1 MESILYIFL
10 PCKKVYPIGVT
21 YLADFI
27 HRRKPEVRQRILD
40 LSLFSESQRS
50 QAIRDA
56 ALEFKPD
63 LVCFSWRDI
72 QIFSPHEGDASLEH
86 AFNFYFAGNPI
97 KRVAASFAGLKQL
110 YRYYSHIRANLSYP
124 WLVRKEFPK
133 TQIMI
138 GGGAFTAFADQLI
151 EKLPEGTIGI
161 LGEGEDA
168 ILKVVNGESLEN
180 ERYIIREGKQTRK
193 GNQGSPALLD
203 ALTVD
208 LPYLTSIFPQHAA
221 YMDESI
227 GVQTKRGCPYD
238 CAFCLYPYIE
248 GKRVR
253 YRPPEMVVKDISQH
267 YHQWGARRFWFT
279 DAQFITGKEAYP
291 QCTEILERIVS
302 EKLEIE
308 WSGYIRTSLITP
320 ELAKLMVRSGV
331 GDLEVAITS
340 GSQEVLNNLH
350 MGFKL
355 ERLYDGCRYLA
366 EAGFKGK
373 VILNYSLNSPK
384 ETEESLLQSVESY
397 KKVASILGEERVFPL
412 MFFLGIQ
419 PNTDLEHRLLEE
431 GYLSA
436 GYNPLML
443 TPTSIRKLLYNP
455 APLNKLIAKACLAA
469 WERKEGSRDPRAWTG
484 SLSQTASQAT
494 PSGPKPDTAHY
505 ADANLIRG
513 IQNNSGR
520 DALLTLE
527 EILRSRRPGSADSR
541 HHGKDGC
548 ESNELAVIHRPLH
561 APWFAC
567 IPREHGAI
575 MPLLLG

>member
-1 MESILYIFL
+1 MHSILYVFL

-27 HRRKPEVRQRILD
+27 HRRRPDVRQQILD
-40 LSLFSESQRS
+40 LSLYP
-50 QAIRDA
+50 QAERPQVLRDA
-56 ALEFKPD
+56 VSAFAPE

-86 AFNFYFAGNPI
+86 AFNFYFSSNPMKKI
-97 KRVAASFAGLKQL
+97 AASFQGLRQL
-110 YRYYSHIRANLSYP
+110 YRYYNDIRANLSYP
-124 WLVRKEFPK
+124 WLIRNEFPR

-151 EKLPEGTIGI
+151 EKLPEGTVGI

-168 ILKVVNGESLEN
+168 ILKVVEGRSIAD
-180 ERYIIREGKQTRK
+180 ERYIVKEGGTVSK
-193 GNQGSPALLD
+193 GAQGSPALLD
-203 ALTVD
+203 VLTVD
-208 LPYLTSIFPQHAA
+208 LPYLTGIFPR
-221 YMDESI
+221 YRDYLDESI
-227 GVQTKRGCPYD
+227 GVQSKRGCPYD

-253 YRPPEMVVKDISQH
+253 YRPPEMVVKDIAQH
-267 YHQWGARRFWFT
+267 YHQWGARKFWFT

-291 QCTEILERIVS
+291 QCTEILERILR
-302 EKLEIE
+302 EKLDIQ
-308 WSGYIRTSLITP
+308 WSGYIRTSLITAD
-320 ELAKLMVRSGV
+320 LAKLMVRSGV

-384 ETEESLLQSVESY
+384 ETEDTLLQSVESY
-397 KKVASILGEERVFPL
+397 KMVASILGEERVFPL

-469 WERKEGSRDPRAWTG
+469 WHKKHGSQDPRPWSG
-484 SLSQTASQAT
+484 SLSAKPQA
-494 PSGPKPDTAHY
+494 Y
-505 ADANLIRG
+505 ADGSLIRG
-513 IQNNSGR
+513 VEHNSGR
-520 DALLTLE
+520 QALLTLE
-527 EILRSRRPGSADSR
+527 EILRARKTAGSSAASPSGPAVSRVG
-541 HHGKDGC
+541 
-548 ESNELAVIHRPLH
+548 
-561 APWFAC
+561 
-567 IPREHGAI
+567 
-575 MPLLLG
+575 

>member
-124 WLVRKEFPK
+124 WLIRKEFPK

-193 GNQGSPALLD
+193 GKQCSPALLD

-291 QCTEILERIVS
+291 QCTEILERILS

-484 SLSQTASQAT
+484 SLSQTASHTSPA
-494 PSGPKPDTAHY
+494 GEKPDTAHY

-527 EILRSRRPGSADSR
+527 EILRSRRPAQPTAATTE
-541 HHGKDGC
+541 KT
-548 ESNELAVIHRPLH
+548 AVSP
-561 APWFAC
+561 
-567 IPREHGAI
+567 
-575 MPLLLG
+575 MS

>member
-1 MESILYIFL
+1 MNSILYVFL
-10 PCKKVYPIGVT
+10 PCKTVYPIGVT

-27 HRRKPEVRQRILD
+27 HRRRPDVRQLILD
-40 LSLFSESQRS
+40 LSLYPEQQRT
-50 QAIRDA
+50 QILRDTTSS
-56 ALEFKPD
+56 FRPD

-86 AFNFYFAGNPI
+86 AFNFYFASNPL
-97 KRVAASFAGLKQL
+97 KRIVASIEGLKQL
-110 YRYYSHIRANLSYP
+110 YRYYSGIRASLSYP
-124 WLVRKEFPK
+124 WLIRKEFPHARL
-133 TQIMI
+133 MV

-151 EKLPEGTIGI
+151 EKLPEGTLGI

-168 ILKVVNGESLEN
+168 ILKVLEGRPLDD
-180 ERYIIREGKQTRK
+180 ERYIIREGGRTSK
-193 GNQGSPALLD
+193 GEKYTPALLD

-208 LPYLTSIFPQHAA
+208 LPYLTSIFPQHRQ
-221 YMDESI
+221 YVGESI

-253 YRPPEMVVKDISQH
+253 YRPPDMVVRDLSQH

-291 QCTEILERIVS
+291 QCTEILERIIK
-302 EKLEIE
+302 EDLDIE
-308 WSGYIRTSLITP
+308 WSGYIRTSLITA

-366 EAGFKGK
+366 EAGFRGR

-384 ETEESLLQSVESY
+384 ETEETLLQSVESY
-397 KKVASILGEERVFPL
+397 KTVASILGEERVFPL

-419 PNTDLEHRLLEE
+419 PNTELEQRLLEE

-443 TPTSIRKLLYNP
+443 TPRSIRKLLYNP
-455 APLNKLIAKACLAA
+455 APLNKTIAKACLTA
-469 WERKEGSRDPRAWTG
+469 WNAKHGSHDPRHWSG
-484 SLSQTASQAT
+484 SLSQHSETA
-494 PSGPKPDTAHY
+494 TAY

-513 IQNNSGR
+513 IEGNSGR
-520 DALLTLE
+520 QALLSLE
-527 EILRSRRPGSADSR
+527 EILKVRPG
-541 HHGKDGC
+541 G
-548 ESNELAVIHRPLH
+548 
-561 APWFAC
+561 
-567 IPREHGAI
+567 REARG
-575 MPLLLG
+575 

>member
-1 MESILYIFL
+1 MNSILYIFL
-10 PCKKVYPIGVT
+10 PCKKVYPIGTT

-27 HRRKPEVRQRILD
+27 HRRKPDVRQRILD
-40 LSLFSESQRS
+40 LSLFPINQRS

-56 ALEFKPD
+56 ATDFKPD

-72 QIFSPHEGDASLEH
+72 QIFSPHEGDSSLEH
-86 AFNFYFAGNPI
+86 AFNFYFASNPL
-97 KRVAASFAGLKQL
+97 KRIAASVEGVKQL
-110 YRYYSHIRANLSYP
+110 YRYYSHIYTILSYP
-124 WLVRKEFPK
+124 ALVRKEFPK
-133 TQIMI
+133 AQIMI

-168 ILKVVNGESLEN
+168 ILKLLEGRSIDD
-180 ERYIIREGKQTRK
+180 ERYIIKERGRIRK
-193 GNQGSPALLD
+193 GSQGSPPLLD
-203 ALTVD
+203 APAVD
-208 LPYLTSIFPQHAA
+208 LPYLTSIFPQWQE
-221 YMDESI
+221 YQGESI
-227 GVQTKRGCPYD
+227 GVQSKRGCPYD

-253 YRPPEMVVKDISQH
+253 YRPPDMVVKDISQH

-291 QCTEILERIVS
+291 QCTEIMERIIS

-320 ELAKLMVRSGV
+320 DFAKLMVRSGV

-366 EAGFKGK
+366 EAGFNGK

-384 ETEESLLQSVESY
+384 ETEETLLQSVESY
-397 KKVASILGEERVFPL
+397 KIVASILGEERVFPL

-419 PNTDLEHRLLEE
+419 PNTDLEQRLLEE
-431 GYLSA
+431 GYLST

-443 TPTSIRKLLYNP
+443 TPSSIRKLLYNP
-455 APLNKLIAKACLAA
+455 APLNKIIAKACLKA
-469 WERKEGSRDPRAWTG
+469 WERKQGSTDPRRWTG
-484 SLSQTASQAT
+484 SLSQSSSPT
-494 PSGPKPDTAHY
+494 PTY
-505 ADANLIRG
+505 ADQNLSRG
-513 IQNNSGR
+513 IEGNSGR
-520 DALLTLE
+520 DALLSLE
-527 EILRSRRPGSADSR
+527 EILRTRRPAASPSQTTEPRASSA
-541 HHGKDGC
+541 G
-548 ESNELAVIHRPLH
+548 
-561 APWFAC
+561 
-567 IPREHGAI
+567 
-575 MPLLLG
+575 

>member
-27 HRRKPEVRQRILD
+27 HRRKPNVRQRILD
-40 LSLFSESQRS
+40 LSLFPEAQRS
-50 QAIRDA
+50 SAVRDA
-56 ALEFKPD
+56 ATEFKPD

-72 QIFSPHEGDASLEH
+72 QIFSPHEGDSSLEH
-86 AFNFYFAGNPI
+86 AFNFYFASNPL
-97 KRVAASFAGLKQL
+97 KRVIASFAGLQQL
-110 YRYYSHIRANLSYP
+110 YRYYSHIRAALSYP
-124 WLVRKEFPK
+124 WLIAKEFPK
-133 TQIMI
+133 AQIMI

-151 EKLPEGTIGI
+151 QKLPEGAIGI

-168 ILKVVNGESLEN
+168 ILKVIEGQSLEN
-180 ERYIIREGKQTRK
+180 ERYILREGKTIRK
-193 GNQGSPALLD
+193 GQQGAPALLD

-208 LPYLTSIFPQHAA
+208 LPYLTSIFPQ
-221 YMDESI
+221 YQEYLGESI
-227 GVQTKRGCPYD
+227 GVQSKRGCPYD

-253 YRPPEMVVKDISQH
+253 YRPPSMVVKDISQH
-267 YHQWGARRFWFT
+267 YHLWGARRFWFT

-291 QCTEILERIVS
+291 QCTEILERILA

-340 GSQEVLNNLH
+340 GSQVVLNNLH

-397 KKVASILGEERVFPL
+397 KVVASILGEERVFPL

-419 PNTDLEHRLLEE
+419 PNTDLEQRLLEE

-455 APLNKLIAKACLAA
+455 APLNSFIAKACLRA
-469 WERKEGSRDPRAWTG
+469 WERKEGSRDPRKWTG
-484 SLSQTASQAT
+484 SLSQA
-494 PSGPKPDTAHY
+494 PKESGSY
-505 ADANLIRG
+505 ADKNLIRG
-513 IQNNSGR
+513 IEGNSGR
-520 DALLTLE
+520 DALLSLE
-527 EILRSRRPGSADSR
+527 EILRSRQSIRSAKDSGER
-541 HHGKDGC
+541 
-548 ESNELAVIHRPLH
+548 SVVTPAS
-561 APWFAC
+561 
-567 IPREHGAI
+567 
-575 MPLLLG
+575 

>member
-1 MESILYIFL
+1 MNSILYVFL
-10 PCKKVYPIGVT
+10 PCKKVYPIGIT

-27 HRRKPEVRQRILD
+27 HRRRPDVRQRILD
-40 LSLFSESQRS
+40 LSVYP
-50 QAIRDA
+50 QAERPKILREA
-56 ALEFKPD
+56 ASAFAPD

-86 AFNFYFAGNPI
+86 AFNFYFASNPL
-97 KRVAASFAGLKQL
+97 KRVAASFQGLKQL
-110 YRYYSHIRANLSYP
+110 YRYYHDIRANLSYP
-124 WLVRKEFPK
+124 WLIRKELPNA
-133 TQIMI
+133 QLMI

-168 ILKVVNGESLEN
+168 ILKVVEGQPLTD
-180 ERYIIREGKQTRK
+180 ERYIVKEGHRVSK
-193 GNQGSPALLD
+193 GAQRIPALLD
-203 ALTVD
+203 TLSVD
-208 LPYLTSIFPQHAA
+208 LPYLTTIFPQ
-221 YMDESI
+221 YRDYVGESI
-227 GVQTKRGCPYD
+227 GVQSKRGCPYD

-248 GKRVR
+248 GKKVR
-253 YRPPEMVVKDISQH
+253 YRPPDMVVRDIAQH
-267 YHQWGARRFWFT
+267 YHQWGARHFWFT

-291 QCTEILERIVS
+291 QCTEILERIVK
-302 EKLEIE
+302 EGLAIQ
-308 WSGYIRTSLITP
+308 WSGYIRTSLITAD
-320 ELAKLMVRSGV
+320 LAKLMVRSGV

-384 ETEESLLQSVESY
+384 ETEETLLQSVESY
-397 KKVASILGEERVFPL
+397 KKVASILGEDRVFPL

-455 APLNKLIAKACLAA
+455 APLNKIIAKACLAA
-469 WERKEGSRDPRAWTG
+469 WHKKHGSQDPRPWSG
-484 SLSQTASQAT
+484 SLSHDSQTGAQDAAT
-494 PSGPKPDTAHY
+494 QSAPAY
-505 ADANLIRG
+505 ADGNLIRG
-513 IQNNSGR
+513 IENNSGR
-520 DALLTLE
+520 DTLLTLE
-527 EILRSRRPGSADSR
+527 EIIRSRKTAYSSAGSS
-541 HHGKDGC
+541 K
-548 ESNELAVIHRPLH
+548 SQAVRS
-561 APWFAC
+561 A
-567 IPREHGAI
+567 G
-575 MPLLLG
+575 

>member
-1 MESILYIFL
+1 MNSILYIFL
-10 PCKKVYPIGVT
+10 PCKKVYPIGIT

-40 LSLFSESQRS
+40 LSLFPVSRRS

-56 ALEFKPD
+56 ATEFKPD

-72 QIFSPHEGDASLEH
+72 QIFSPHEGDSSLEH
-86 AFNFYFAGNPI
+86 AFNFYFASNPL
-97 KRVAASFAGLKQL
+97 KRISASIEGVKQL
-110 YRYYSHIRANLSYP
+110 YRYYSHIYTILSYP
-124 WLVRKEFPK
+124 WLIRKEFPK
-133 TQIMI
+133 SQIMI

-151 EKLPEGTIGI
+151 EKLPEGTIGL

-168 ILKVVNGESLEN
+168 ILKLIEGRSIED
-180 ERYIIREGKQTRK
+180 ERYIVKEGGRIRK
-193 GNQGSPALLD
+193 GQQGSPALLD

-208 LPYLTSIFPQHAA
+208 LPYLTSIFPQYREYQDDA
-221 YMDESI
+221 I

-253 YRPPEMVVKDISQH
+253 YRPPDMVVKDIAQH
-267 YHQWGARRFWFT
+267 YHQWGTRRFWFT

-291 QCTEILERIVS
+291 QCTEILERIIS
-302 EKLEIE
+302 EKMAIE

-320 ELAKLMVRSGV
+320 DLARLMVRSGV

-384 ETEESLLQSVESY
+384 ETEETLLQSVEAY
-397 KKVASILGEERVFPL
+397 KTVASILGEERVFPL

-455 APLNKLIAKACLAA
+455 APLNKIIAKACLKA
-469 WERKEGSRDPRAWTG
+469 WERKDGSHDPRKWTG
-484 SLSQTASQAT
+484 SLSQAESD
-494 PSGPKPDTAHY
+494 SGRY
-505 ADANLIRG
+505 ADTSLIRG
-513 IQNNSGR
+513 IEGNSGR
-520 DALLTLE
+520 EALLSLE
-527 EILRSRRPGSADSR
+527 EILRSRKSTVTRQPSIEQEIS
-541 HHGKDGC
+541 K
-548 ESNELAVIHRPLH
+548 I
-561 APWFAC
+561 
-567 IPREHGAI
+567 
-575 MPLLLG
+575 

>member
-1 MESILYIFL
+1 MNSILYIFL

-21 YLADFI
+21 YIADFI

-40 LSLFSESQRS
+40 LSLFPLAQRK
-50 QAIRDA
+50 QAILDA
-56 ALEFKPD
+56 ATEFMPN

-72 QIFSPHEGDASLEH
+72 QIFSPHEGDSSLEH
-86 AFNFYFAGNPI
+86 AFNFYFASNPL
-97 KRVAASFAGLKQL
+97 KRITASFAGVKQL
-110 YRYYSHIRANLSYP
+110 YRYYNHINTILSYP
-124 WLVRKEFPK
+124 QLVRKEFPRA
-133 TQIMI
+133 QMMI

-168 ILKVVNGESLEN
+168 ILKVIEGRSIED
-180 ERYIIREGKQTRK
+180 ERYILKEGNQIRK
-193 GNQGSPALLD
+193 GRQASPALLESWP
-203 ALTVD
+203 VD
-208 LPYLTSIFPQHAA
+208 LPYLTSIFPQYQEYA
-221 YMDESI
+221 DESI
-227 GVQTKRGCPYD
+227 GVQSKRGCPYD
-238 CAFCLYPYIE
+238 CSFCLYPYIE

-253 YRPPEMVVKDISQH
+253 YRPPETVVKDIAQH
-267 YHQWGARRFWFT
+267 YHQWGTRRFWFT

-291 QCTEILERIVS
+291 QCTEILERIVAA
-302 EKLEIE
+302 KLDIE
-308 WSGYIRTSLITP
+308 WSGYIRTSLITS

-384 ETEESLLQSVESY
+384 ETEASLLQSVESY

-419 PNTDLEHRLLEE
+419 PNTDLEQRLLEE
-431 GYLSA
+431 GYLSP

-455 APLNKLIAKACLAA
+455 APLNKIIAKACLRA
-469 WERKEGSRDPRAWTG
+469 WERKQGSSDPRRWTG
-484 SLSQTASQAT
+484 SLSQSTN
-494 PSGPKPDTAHY
+494 PSSTY
-505 ADANLIRG
+505 ADQNLSRG
-513 IQNNSGR
+513 IEGNSGR
-520 DALLTLE
+520 DALLSLE
-527 EILRSRRPGSADSR
+527 EILASRRPASSPSQATEPRTSSA
-541 HHGKDGC
+541 G
-548 ESNELAVIHRPLH
+548 
-561 APWFAC
+561 
-567 IPREHGAI
+567 
-575 MPLLLG
+575 

>member
-1 MESILYIFL
+1 MNSILYVFL

-27 HRRKPEVRQRILD
+27 HRRKPDVRQRILD
-40 LSLFSESQRS
+40 LSLFHDAQRIS
-50 QAIRDA
+50 AVRDA
-56 ALEFKPD
+56 AMEFKPD

-72 QIFSPHEGDASLEH
+72 QIFSPHEGDSSLEH
-86 AFNFYFAGNPI
+86 AFNFYFASNPL
-97 KRVAASFAGLKQL
+97 KRIAASFAGVKQL
-110 YRYYSHIRANLSYP
+110 YRYYSHIRAALSYP
-124 WLVRKEFPK
+124 WLVAKEFPK
-133 TQIMI
+133 AQIMI

-151 EKLPEGTIGI
+151 QKLPEGTIGI

-168 ILKVVNGESLEN
+168 ILKVIEGQSLEN
-180 ERYIIREGKQTRK
+180 ERYILREGKTIRK
-193 GNQGSPALLD
+193 GQQGSPALLD

-208 LPYLTSIFPQHAA
+208 LPYLTSIFPQHRE
-221 YMDESI
+221 YLGESI
-227 GVQTKRGCPYD
+227 GVQSKRGCPYD

-253 YRPPEMVVKDISQH
+253 YRPPSMVVKDISQH

-291 QCTEILERIVS
+291 QCTEILERILA

-340 GSQEVLNNLH
+340 GSQMVLNDLH

-419 PNTDLEHRLLEE
+419 PNTDLEERLLAE

-455 APLNKLIAKACLAA
+455 APLNSFIAKACLRA
-469 WERKEGSRDPRAWTG
+469 WERKEGSRDPRKWTG
-484 SLSQTASQAT
+484 SLSQV
-494 PSGPKPDTAHY
+494 PKESGSY
-505 ADANLIRG
+505 ADKSLIRG
-513 IQNNSGR
+513 IEGNSGR
-520 DALLTLE
+520 DALLSLE
-527 EILRSRRPGSADSR
+527 EILRSRQSIRSAKDSGER
-541 HHGKDGC
+541 
-548 ESNELAVIHRPLH
+548 SVITP
-561 APWFAC
+561 AS
-567 IPREHGAI
+567 
-575 MPLLLG
+575 

>member
-1 MESILYIFL
+1 MNSILYIFL
-10 PCKKVYPIGVT
+10 PCKKVYPIGIT

-40 LSLFSESQRS
+40 LSLFSVSQRTR
-50 QAIRDA
+50 AVRDA
-56 ALEFKPD
+56 AAEFKPD

-72 QIFSPHEGDASLEH
+72 QIFSPHEGDSSLEH
-86 AFNFYFAGNPI
+86 AFNFYFASNPL
-97 KRVAASFAGLKQL
+97 KRIGASFEGVKQL

-124 WLVRKEFPK
+124 WLIRKEFPK
-133 TQIMI
+133 SQIMI

-168 ILKVVNGESLEN
+168 ILKVIEGQTLSG
-180 ERYIIREGKQTRK
+180 ERYIIRAGKRVVK
-193 GNQGSPALLD
+193 GEQGAAALLD

-208 LPYLTSIFPQHAA
+208 LPYLTAIFPQ
-221 YMDESI
+221 YGQYFGESI
-227 GVQTKRGCPYD
+227 GVQSKRGCPYD

-253 YRPPEMVVKDISQH
+253 YRPPAMVVKDISQH

-291 QCTEILERIVS
+291 QCTEILERILA

-397 KKVASILGEERVFPL
+397 KVVASILGEERVFPL

-455 APLNKLIAKACLAA
+455 APLNKFIAKACLRA

-484 SLSQTASQAT
+484 SLSQSAGE
-494 PSGPKPDTAHY
+494 SGPY
-505 ADANLIRG
+505 ADQSLSRG
-513 IQNNSGR
+513 IEGNSGR

-527 EILRSRRPGSADSR
+527 EIIRSR
-541 HHGKDGC
+541 HHMQQTSTVTHQPPKP
-548 ESNELAVIHRPLH
+548 ETVNR
-561 APWFAC
+561 
-567 IPREHGAI
+567 
-575 MPLLLG
+575 

>member
-1 MESILYIFL
+1 MNSILYVFL

-27 HRRKPEVRQRILD
+27 HRRRPDVRQRVLD
-40 LSLFSESQRS
+40 LSLYPQAQRPQVLRETAS
-50 QAIRDA
+50 AFA
-56 ALEFKPD
+56 PE

-86 AFNFYFAGNPI
+86 AFNFYFAGNPL
-97 KRVAASFAGLKQL
+97 KRVAASFQGLKQL
-110 YRYYSHIRANLSYP
+110 YRYYSEIRVNLSYP
-124 WLVRKEFPK
+124 WLIRKEFP
-133 TQIMI
+133 QAQLMI

-151 EKLPEGTIGI
+151 EKLPDGTIGI

-168 ILKVVNGESLEN
+168 ILKVLQGQALED
-180 ERYIIREGKQTRK
+180 ERYIYREGGRIHK
-193 GNQGSPALLD
+193 GEKHAPALLD

-208 LPYLTSIFPQHAA
+208 LPYLTSIFPQ
-221 YMDESI
+221 YKEYIGDCI
-227 GVQTKRGCPYD
+227 GVQSKRGCPYD

-253 YRPPEMVVKDISQH
+253 YRPPEMVVRDISQH

-291 QCTEILERIVS
+291 QCTEILERILR
-302 EKLEIE
+302 ERLEIE
-308 WSGYIRTSLITP
+308 WSGYIRTSLITA

-340 GSQEVLNNLH
+340 GSQEMLNNLH

-366 EAGFKGK
+366 EAGFRGK

-384 ETEESLLQSVESY
+384 ETEQTLLESIESY
-397 KKVASILGEERVFPL
+397 KTVASILGEERVFPL

-436 GYNPLML
+436 GYNPLLL
-443 TPTSIRKLLYNP
+443 TPGSIKKLLYNP
-455 APLNKLIAKACLAA
+455 APLNRIIAKACLAA
-469 WERKEGSRDPRAWTG
+469 WHKKHGSQDPRPWSGA
-484 SLSQTASQAT
+484 LRT
-494 PSGPKPDTAHY
+494 PSPSAGY
-505 ADANLIRG
+505 ADENLIRG
-513 IQNNSGR
+513 IEGNSGR
-520 DALLTLE
+520 ETLLTLE
-527 EILRSRRPGSADSR
+527 EILRSRKGRGPSTDSASPAP
-541 HHGKDGC
+541 KIP
-548 ESNELAVIHRPLH
+548 AVTSVS
-561 APWFAC
+561 
-567 IPREHGAI
+567 
-575 MPLLLG
+575 

>member
-27 HRRKPEVRQRILD
+27 HRRKPDVRQRILD
-40 LSLFSESQRS
+40 LSLFPDAQRIS
-50 QAIRDA
+50 AVRDA
-56 ALEFKPD
+56 TTEFKPD

-72 QIFSPHEGDASLEH
+72 QIFSPHEGDSSLEH
-86 AFNFYFAGNPI
+86 AFNFYFASNPL
-97 KRVAASFAGLKQL
+97 KRIAASFAGVKQL
-110 YRYYSHIRANLSYP
+110 YRYYSHIRAALSYP
-124 WLVRKEFPK
+124 WLIAKEFPK
-133 TQIMI
+133 AQIMI

-151 EKLPEGTIGI
+151 QKLPEGVIGI

-168 ILKVVNGESLEN
+168 ILKVIEGQSLEN
-180 ERYIIREGKQTRK
+180 ERYILREGKTVRK
-193 GNQGSPALLD
+193 GQQGSPALLD

-208 LPYLTSIFPQHAA
+208 LPYLTSIFPQHRE
-221 YMDESI
+221 YLGESI
-227 GVQTKRGCPYD
+227 GVQSKRGCPYD

-253 YRPPEMVVKDISQH
+253 YRPPSMVVKDISQH

-291 QCTEILERIVS
+291 QCTEILERILA

-340 GSQEVLNNLH
+340 GSQMVLNDLH

-366 EAGFKGK
+366 EAGFRGK

-419 PNTDLEHRLLEE
+419 PNTDLEERLLEE

-455 APLNKLIAKACLAA
+455 APLNSFIAKACLRA
-469 WERKEGSRDPRAWTG
+469 WERKEGSRDPRKWTG
-484 SLSQTASQAT
+484 SLSQT
-494 PSGPKPDTAHY
+494 PKESGPY
-505 ADANLIRG
+505 ADKSLIRG
-513 IQNNSGR
+513 IEGNSGR
-520 DALLTLE
+520 DTLLSLE
-527 EILRSRRPGSADSR
+527 EILRSRQSIRSA
-541 HHGKDGC
+541 K
-548 ESNELAVIHRPLH
+548 EL
-561 APWFAC
+561 
-567 IPREHGAI
+567 REKSVTTPAS
-575 MPLLLG
+575 

>member
-1 MESILYIFL
+1 MNSILYIFL

-27 HRRKPEVRQRILD
+27 HRRRPEVRQRILD
-40 LSLFSESQRS
+40 LSLFPASQRT
-50 QAIRDA
+50 QVVRDA
-56 ALEFKPD
+56 AADFKPD

-72 QIFSPHEGDASLEH
+72 QIFSPHEGDSSLEH
-86 AFNFYFAGNPI
+86 AFNFYFASNPL
-97 KRVAASFAGLKQL
+97 KRVVASVEGLKQL
-110 YRYYSHIRANLSYP
+110 YRYYSHIRATLSYP
-124 WLVRKEFPK
+124 WLIRKEFPNAH
-133 TQIMI
+133 IMI

-168 ILKVVNGESLEN
+168 ILKVLNGESLDG
-180 ERYIIREGKQTRK
+180 ERFIIREGKHVRK
-193 GNQGSPALLD
+193 GEQQKPGLLD

-208 LPYLTSIFPQHAA
+208 LPYLTTIFPQ
-221 YMDESI
+221 YREYVGESI

-253 YRPPEMVVKDISQH
+253 YRPPEMVVRDIAQH
-267 YHQWGARRFWFT
+267 YRQWGARRFWFT

-291 QCTEILERIVS
+291 QCTEILERILS
-302 EKLEIE
+302 ERLEIE

-320 ELAKLMVRSGV
+320 DLAKLMVRSGV

-384 ETEESLLQSVESY
+384 ETEETLLQSVESY
-397 KKVASILGEERVFPL
+397 KKVASILGEKRVFPL

-455 APLNKLIAKACLAA
+455 APLNNIIAKACLAA
-469 WERKEGSRDPRAWTG
+469 WERKEGSRDPRRWTG
-484 SLSQTASQAT
+484 SLSQTAR
-494 PSGPKPDTAHY
+494 GNGDTSDRY
-505 ADANLIRG
+505 ADGNLIRG
-513 IQNNSGR
+513 IENNSGR
-520 DALLTLE
+520 DALLSLE
-527 EILRSRRPGSADSR
+527 AILKSRQSSKASAATEP
-541 HHGKDGC
+541 HITTTAG
-548 ESNELAVIHRPLH
+548 
-561 APWFAC
+561 
-567 IPREHGAI
+567 
-575 MPLLLG
+575 

>member
-1 MESILYIFL
+1 MNSVLYIFL
-10 PCKKVYPIGVT
+10 PCKKVYPIGIT

-40 LSLFSESQRS
+40 LSLFPVNQRS
-50 QAIRDA
+50 RAIRDA
-56 ALEFKPD
+56 ATEFKPD

-72 QIFSPHEGDASLEH
+72 QIFSPHEGDSSLEH
-86 AFNFYFAGNPI
+86 AFNFYFASNPI
-97 KRVAASFAGLKQL
+97 KRVAASFAGIKQL
-110 YRYYSHIRANLSYP
+110 YRYYSHIYTILSYP
-124 WLVRKEFPK
+124 ALVRKEFPK
-133 TQIMI
+133 AQIMI

-168 ILKVVNGESLEN
+168 ILKLLEGRSIN
-180 ERYIIREGKQTRK
+180 DERYIIKEGGQIRK
-193 GNQGSPALLD
+193 GSQGSPPLLD
-203 ALTVD
+203 APAVD
-208 LPYLTSIFPQHAA
+208 LPYLTSIFPQWQE
-221 YMDESI
+221 YRGESI
-227 GVQTKRGCPYD
+227 GVQSKRGCPYD

-253 YRPPEMVVKDISQH
+253 YRPPDMVVKDISQH

-291 QCTEILERIVS
+291 QCTEIMERIIS

-320 ELAKLMVRSGV
+320 DFARLMVRSGV

-397 KKVASILGEERVFPL
+397 KVVASILGEERVFPL

-419 PNTDLEHRLLEE
+419 PNTDLEQRLLEE

-455 APLNKLIAKACLAA
+455 APLHSFIAKACLRA
-469 WERKEGSRDPRAWTG
+469 WERKQGSRDPRKWTG
-484 SLSQTASQAT
+484 SLSQTTDQSHA
-494 PSGPKPDTAHY
+494 Y
-505 ADANLIRG
+505 ADKNLSKG
-513 IQNNSGR
+513 IEGNSGR
-520 DALLTLE
+520 DALLSLE
-527 EILRSRRPGSADSR
+527 EILRSRRPVSSPSQAADSSASSV
-541 HHGKDGC
+541 G
-548 ESNELAVIHRPLH
+548 
-561 APWFAC
+561 
-567 IPREHGAI
+567 
-575 MPLLLG
+575 

>member
-1 MESILYIFL
+1 MNSILYVFL

-27 HRRKPEVRQRILD
+27 HRRRPDLRQHILD
-40 LSLFSESQRS
+40 LSLYPMAQRA
-50 QAIRDA
+50 QALSKA
-56 ALEFKPD
+56 AHSFQPD

-86 AFNFYFAGNPI
+86 AFNFYFASNPL
-97 KRVAASFAGLKQL
+97 KRVAASFQGLKQL
-110 YRYYSHIRANLSYP
+110 YRYYQDIRNNLSFP
-124 WLVRKEFPK
+124 WLVRRELPK
-133 TQIMI
+133 AQIMI

-151 EKLPEGTIGI
+151 EKLPDGTIGI

-168 ILKVVNGESLEN
+168 ILKVVEGQPLNG
-180 ERYIIREGKQTRK
+180 ERYIIREGGQVAK
-193 GNQGSPALLD
+193 GEQRTPVLLD
-203 ALTVD
+203 TQTVD
-208 LPYLTSIFPQHAA
+208 LPYLTSIFPQ
-221 YMDESI
+221 YGEYIGESI
-227 GVQTKRGCPYD
+227 GVQSKRGCPYD

-253 YRPPEMVVKDISQH
+253 YRPPDMVVRDITQH

-279 DAQFITGKEAYP
+279 DAQFITGKEAYA
-291 QCTEILERIVS
+291 QCTEILERILK
-302 EKLEIE
+302 EGLDIE

-320 ELAKLMVRSGV
+320 DLAKLMVRSGV

-366 EAGFKGK
+366 EAGFRGK

-384 ETEESLLQSVESY
+384 ETEETLLQSVESY
-397 KKVASILGEERVFPL
+397 KQVAGILGEERVFPL

-443 TPTSIRKLLYNP
+443 SPNSIRKLLYNP
-455 APLNKLIAKACLAA
+455 APLNKIIAKACLAA
-469 WERKEGSRDPRAWTG
+469 WHNKHGSRDPRQWSG
-484 SLSQTASQAT
+484 SLSQDGQPVDSRQSEA
-494 PSGPKPDTAHY
+494 Y
-505 ADANLIRG
+505 ADKNLIRG
-513 IQNNSGR
+513 IEGNSGR
-520 DALLTLE
+520 EALLTLE
-527 EILRSRRPGSADSR
+527 EILRSRKTAQSANTSQAGSAVNTAR
-541 HHGKDGC
+541 
-548 ESNELAVIHRPLH
+548 
-561 APWFAC
+561 
-567 IPREHGAI
+567 
-575 MPLLLG
+575 

>member
-1 MESILYIFL
+1 MNSILYVFL

-27 HRRKPEVRQRILD
+27 HRRKPDVRQRILD
-40 LSLFSESQRS
+40 LSLFPDAQRIS
-50 QAIRDA
+50 AVRDA
-56 ALEFKPD
+56 TTEFKPD

-72 QIFSPHEGDASLEH
+72 QIFSPHEGDSSLEH
-86 AFNFYFAGNPI
+86 AFNFYFASNPL
-97 KRVAASFAGLKQL
+97 KRIAASFAGVKQL
-110 YRYYSHIRANLSYP
+110 YRYYGHIRAALSYP
-124 WLVRKEFPK
+124 WLIAKEFPK
-133 TQIMI
+133 AQIMI

-151 EKLPEGTIGI
+151 QKLPEGVIGI

-168 ILKVVNGESLEN
+168 ILKVIEGQSLEN
-180 ERYIIREGKQTRK
+180 ERYILREGKTVRK
-193 GNQGSPALLD
+193 GQQGSPALLD

-208 LPYLTSIFPQHAA
+208 LPYLTSIFPQHRE
-221 YMDESI
+221 YLGESI
-227 GVQTKRGCPYD
+227 GVQSKRGCPYD

-253 YRPPEMVVKDISQH
+253 YRPPSMVVKDISQH

-291 QCTEILERIVS
+291 QCTEILERILA

-340 GSQEVLNNLH
+340 GSQMVLNDLH

-366 EAGFKGK
+366 EAGFRGK

-419 PNTDLEHRLLEE
+419 PNTDLEERLLEE

-455 APLNKLIAKACLAA
+455 APLNSFIAKACLRA
-469 WERKEGSRDPRAWTG
+469 WERKEGSRDPRKWTG
-484 SLSQTASQAT
+484 SLSQS
-494 PSGPKPDTAHY
+494 PKESGPY
-505 ADANLIRG
+505 ADKSLIRG
-513 IQNNSGR
+513 IEGNSGR
-520 DALLTLE
+520 DTLLSLE
-527 EILRSRRPGSADSR
+527 EILRSRQSIRSA
-541 HHGKDGC
+541 K
-548 ESNELAVIHRPLH
+548 EL
-561 APWFAC
+561 
-567 IPREHGAI
+567 REKSVTT
-575 MPLLLG
+575 PTS

>member
-1 MESILYIFL
+1 MNSILYIFL

-40 LSLFSESQRS
+40 LSLFSESQRT

-56 ALEFKPD
+56 ALDFKPD

-86 AFNFYFAGNPI
+86 AFNFYFASNPI

-124 WLVRKEFPK
+124 WLIRKEFPK
-133 TQIMI
+133 SQIMI

-193 GNQGSPALLD
+193 GNQGAPALLD

-208 LPYLTSIFPQHAA
+208 LPYLTSIFPQHAS

-291 QCTEILERIVS
+291 QCTEILERILS

-355 ERLYDGCRYLA
+355 ERLYDGCQYLA

-455 APLNKLIAKACLAA
+455 APLNKIIAKACLTA
-469 WERKEGSRDPRAWTG
+469 WEHKEGSRDPRAWTG
-484 SLSQTASQAT
+484 SLSQTS
-494 PSGPKPDTAHY
+494 PSEGKPDQAHY
-505 ADANLIRG
+505 ADANLMRG

-520 DALLTLE
+520 EALLTLE
-527 EILRSRRPGSADSR
+527 EILRSRRPAQPTAAPTE
-541 HHGKDGC
+541 KT
-548 ESNELAVIHRPLH
+548 AVSP
-561 APWFAC
+561 
-567 IPREHGAI
+567 
-575 MPLLLG
+575 MT

>member
-1 MESILYIFL
+1 MNSILYVFL
-10 PCKKVYPIGVT
+10 PCKQVYPIGIT
-21 YLADFI
+21 YLADFV
-27 HRRKPEVRQRILD
+27 HRRRPDVRQQILD
-40 LSLFSESQRS
+40 LSLYPQAQRP
-50 QAIRDA
+50 AILRDA
-56 ALEFKPD
+56 VSAFSPE
-63 LVCFSWRDI
+63 LVAFSWRDI

-86 AFNFYFAGNPI
+86 AFNFYFASNPL
-97 KRVAASFAGLKQL
+97 KRVAASFQGLKQL
-110 YRYYSHIRANLSYP
+110 YRYYSDIRANLSYP
-124 WLVRKEFPK
+124 WLIHKEFPK
-133 TQIMI
+133 TKIMI
-138 GGGAFTAFADQLI
+138 GGGAFTAFADQLM
-151 EKLPEGTIGI
+151 EKLPEGVLGI

-168 ILKVVNGESLEN
+168 LIKVIDGQPLDG
-180 ERYIIREGKQTRK
+180 ERYILREGKRIIK
-193 GNQGSPALLD
+193 GEQRSTVLLD
-203 ALTVD
+203 TQTVD
-208 LPYLTSIFPQHAA
+208 LPYLTSIFPQYRA
-221 YMDESI
+221 YLDESI
-227 GVQTKRGCPYD
+227 GVQSKRGCPYD

-253 YRPPEMVVKDISQH
+253 YRPAAMVVQDIAQH

-291 QCTEILERIVS
+291 QCTEILERILA
-302 EKLEIE
+302 EKLELQ
-308 WSGYIRTSLITP
+308 WSGYIRTSLITS

-384 ETEESLLQSVESY
+384 ETEETLLQSVEAY
-397 KKVASILGEERVFPL
+397 KKVASILGEDRVFPL

-455 APLNKLIAKACLAA
+455 APLNKIIAKACLAA
-469 WERKEGSRDPRAWTG
+469 WEKKHGSRDPRPWTG
-484 SLSQTASQAT
+484 SLSQTQA
-494 PSGPKPDTAHY
+494 PDSAVSEKTY
-505 ADANLIRG
+505 ADGSLIRG
-513 IQNNSGR
+513 VEGNSGR
-520 DALLTLE
+520 EALLTLE
-527 EILRSRRPGSADSR
+527 EILHTRKPSGPSSARETRPAATSA
-541 HHGKDGC
+541 
-548 ESNELAVIHRPLH
+548 P
-561 APWFAC
+561 
-567 IPREHGAI
+567 
-575 MPLLLG
+575 

>member
-1 MESILYIFL
+1 MNSILYVFL

-40 LSLFSESQRS
+40 LSLYPER
-50 QAIRDA
+50 ARARVLRDA
-56 ALEFKPD
+56 ASAFRPD

-86 AFNFYFAGNPI
+86 AFNFYFASNPL
-97 KRVAASFAGLKQL
+97 KRIAASVEGLKQL
-110 YRYYSHIRANLSYP
+110 YRYYRHIHANLSYP
-124 WLVRKEFPK
+124 WLIRREFPK
-133 TQIMI
+133 AQIMI

-168 ILKVVNGESLEN
+168 ILKVIEGHPLDG
-180 ERYIIREGKQTRK
+180 ERYIIRENGRVAK
-193 GNQGSPALLD
+193 GQQSRPALLD

-208 LPYLTSIFPQHAA
+208 LPYLTSIFPQYTDYIGEA
-221 YMDESI
+221 I

-253 YRPPEMVVKDISQH
+253 YRPPEMVVRDISQH

-291 QCTEILERIVS
+291 QCTEILERIIK
-302 EKLEIE
+302 EQLEIE

-320 ELAKLMVRSGV
+320 DLAKLMVRSGV

-340 GSQEVLNNLH
+340 GSQEILNNLH

-366 EAGFKGK
+366 EAGFRGK
-373 VILNYSLNSPK
+373 VILNYSLNSPQ
-384 ETEESLLQSVESY
+384 ETEETLLQSIESY
-397 KKVASILGEERVFPL
+397 KVVASILGEDRVFPL

-469 WERKEGSRDPRAWTG
+469 WERKHGSRDPRAWTG
-484 SLSQTASQAT
+484 SLSQAQSTT
-494 PSGPKPDTAHY
+494 KY
-505 ADANLIRG
+505 ADGNLIRG
-513 IQNNSGR
+513 IEGNSGR

-527 EILRSRRPGSADSR
+527 EILRSRKSPRSTTPSEKKPAMTSA
-541 HHGKDGC
+541 G
-548 ESNELAVIHRPLH
+548 
-561 APWFAC
+561 
-567 IPREHGAI
+567 
-575 MPLLLG
+575 